1 MKNRLILTTVL
12 GLGALA
18 LLGFIEEDAV
28 ARNGA
33 ESAALAVARA
43 DQVKATDCAVT
54 YARTACP
61 GMEEESY
68 KKCDGQK
75 SCTKDVDANSED
87 QCRVAAVNA
96 CANDR
101 LTVTKSKIITA
112 KFKGK
117 SLKSKSGQD
126 DLCLDYPKRATEFN
140 QCAKKK

>member
-1 MKNRLILTTVL
+1 
-12 GLGALA
+12 
-18 LLGFIEEDAV
+18 
-28 ARNGA
+28 
-33 ESAALAVARA
+33 
-43 DQVKATDCAVT
+43 
-54 YARTACP
+54 
-61 GMEEESY
+61 
-68 KKCDGQK
+68 
-75 SCTKDVDANSED
+75 
-87 QCRVAAVNA
+87 VAAVNA